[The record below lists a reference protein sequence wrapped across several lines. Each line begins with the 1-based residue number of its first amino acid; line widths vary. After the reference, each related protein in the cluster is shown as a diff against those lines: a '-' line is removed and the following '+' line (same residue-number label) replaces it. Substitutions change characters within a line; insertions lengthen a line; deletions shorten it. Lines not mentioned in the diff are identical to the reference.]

1 MANMLLMSVTPEVDK
16 DPTIEMRLSPCK
28 GYSFQQLFAV
38 HPSSSS
44 RYLTPLS
51 RTLLINSDHLNVPAC
66 TRMVP
71 SS

>member
-1 MANMLLMSVTPEVDK
+1 MFVTPEVDK
-16 DPTIEMRLSPCK
+16 EPTIEVRITYREDRLLVHP
-28 GYSFQQLFAV
+28 LAT

-51 RTLLINSDHLNVPAC
+51 YICLLKSDHLNVPAC
-66 TRMVP
+66 TRMAP